1 MGGRLPDEI
10 EARLIKAPLWM
21 VIGPEAI
28 REVPR
33 KDSNRALNRK
43 GMKYFMG
50 DVRKIRNQFN

>member
-1 MGGRLPDEI
+1 
-10 EARLIKAPLWM
+10 M

-28 REVPR
+28 REVAS

-50 DVRKIRNQFN
+50 DVRKEIRNQFK